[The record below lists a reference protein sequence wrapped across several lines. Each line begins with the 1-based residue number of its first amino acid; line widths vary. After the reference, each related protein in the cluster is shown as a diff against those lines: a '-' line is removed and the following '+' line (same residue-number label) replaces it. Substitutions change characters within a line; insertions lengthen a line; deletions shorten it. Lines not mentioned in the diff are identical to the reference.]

1 MKVKLFTL
9 LTALA
14 LFVSL
19 AGVQPVQ
26 AVGYGTQF
34 ITSVTYLNVGTDV
47 AHVTIDFYP
56 EANSAKIP
64 ISLPDLPKGAG
75 TSLYMGSVS
84 QVTSGFRGSAIL
96 SSSQPLVSTLV
107 QLPSASSGIK
117 NRPLSN
123 GFSGG
128 APYVLIPTAL
138 KAFFSTNS
146 IFSVQNVDTVG
157 ADLRVVFVPADGS
170 APVTKTVTNLP
181 AGAAQ
186 YYDLGKM
193 TDFTTFNGSVQIF
206 AKKTGTTTDGAV
218 VATALELSLINNNIY
233 AFEGT
238 PSDSNVVYMPSAF
251 CNWSSSNT
259 NSSYAVQNTSTSA
272 NASVTVNYSSGKS
285 DGPYTILPGQ
295 KKSFPGCGVTAG
307 VNAAGFIGSAVINS
321 TGAKIVAVGKVF
333 GGNISTA
340 FLGFAAGST
349 KMALPYV
356 RWTEAN
362 WLNGTR
368 QRVNIAIQNVG
379 TAPLAAGTVKVTYF
393 DKDGNQVGNVV
404 TNSASLPVGGK
415 FSSSAI
421 DAGPAAAEFGYY
433 GTQIG
438 GGAVVEGPT
447 GSSLAVIGRVQ
458 TFIAG
463 GFVAEDYNGIPIP

>member
-47 AHVTIDFYP
+47 AYITIDFYP
-56 EANSAKIP
+56 EANSSKIS

-75 TSLYMGSVS
+75 SSLYLGSVS
-84 QVTSGFRGSAIL
+84 QVTSGFRGSAVL

-107 QLPSASSGIK
+107 QLPSTSSGIK

-128 APYVLIPTAL
+128 APYVLIATAL
-138 KAFFSTNS
+138 KSFYNANS
-146 IFSVQNVDTVG
+146 IFSIQNVDDVG
-157 ADLRVVFVPADGS
+157 ADLQVVFVPADGS

-181 AGAAQ
+181 SGAAQ
-186 YYDLGKM
+186 YYDMGKM
-193 TDFTTFNGSVQIF
+193 TDWSSFNGSVRIF
-206 AKKTGTTTDGAV
+206 AKKTGTSTDGAV
-218 VATALELSLINNNIY
+218 VATVLELSLTNNNIY
-233 AFEGT
+233 AFEGA
-238 PSDSNVVYMPSAF
+238 SQDSNVVYMPSAF
-251 CNWSSSNT
+251 CNWGSSKS
-259 NSSYAVQNTSTSA
+259 NSSYAVQNTSITDDA
-272 NASVTVNYSSGKS
+272 VVTVNYSSGNS
-285 DGPYTILPGQ
+285 DGPFTISPGQ

-307 VNAAGFIGSAVINS
+307 VNTPGFIGSAVINS
-321 TGAKIVAVGKVF
+321 TGAKVVAMGKVF

-340 FLGFAAGST
+340 FLGFAAGSS

-362 WLNGTR
+362 WANGTR

-379 TAPLAAGTVKVTYF
+379 ATTLETGTVKVTYF

-404 TNSASLPVGGK
+404 TNSAPLASGDK
-415 FSSSAI
+415 FSSSPL
-421 DAGPAAAEFGYY
+421 DAGSVAA
-433 GTQIG
+433 
-438 GGAVVEGPT
+438 
-447 GSSLAVIGRVQ
+447 
-458 TFIAG
+458 
-463 GFVAEDYNGIPIP
+463 